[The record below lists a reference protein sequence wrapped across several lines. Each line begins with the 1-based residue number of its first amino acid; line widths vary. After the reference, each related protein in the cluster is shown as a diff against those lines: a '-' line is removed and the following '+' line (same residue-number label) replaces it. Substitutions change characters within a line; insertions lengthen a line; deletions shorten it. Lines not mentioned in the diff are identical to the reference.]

1 MRCVPCTTPKVTH
14 TPLLWNQ
21 KAKPDQVAYLFG
33 YRDGFL
39 RKGVDVRRDQLL
51 AVPILCMNV
60 GVLARPLRCE
70 RIFDLKLVGGKGTQD
85 EGRQWMVLLE
95 REQDLFRC

>member
-1 MRCVPCTTPKVTH
+1 
-14 TPLLWNQ
+14 LWNQ

-60 GVLARPLRCE
+60 GVMRGVLARPLRCE
-70 RIFDLKLVGGKGTQD
+70 QIFGLKLVGKGHP
-85 EGRQWMVLLE
+85 R
-95 REQDLFRC
+95 